1 MLMLPCSICR
11 HVSSSDRVGKPYR
24 GVKPVFS
31 IGDEEEYD
39 TGKLCLNVAAVE
51 WSYLDKVRTFIK
63 RRLTFVLKT
72 NLITCILCALDEIDS
87 SSMSDDDRKEIVNI
101 QTWINKPDVKHHI
114 PCNEVKETGHMFPR
128 WVKLFVT
135 WHPDTHLPWL
145 SWAWR
150 VGLGNKLHYN
160 MTNLHILPT
169 WINKGSCHNSAIP
182 ESWHWLC

>member
-1 MLMLPCSICR
+1 MSHLTSFFALNSINLPVVGQKRLAASWSSSCHFRLCLISLWCQSVFNFFSDATVANLPSVRR

-39 TGKLCLNVAAVE
+39 TGIQEIQNE
-51 WSYLDKVRTFIK
+51 
-63 RRLTFVLKT
+63 
-72 NLITCILCALDEIDS
+72 ITQTARPKPSRASCASSDEIDS

-128 WVKLFVT
+128 
-135 WHPDTHLPWL
+135 
-145 SWAWR
+145 
-150 VGLGNKLHYN
+150 
-160 MTNLHILPT
+160 
-169 WINKGSCHNSAIP
+169 
-182 ESWHWLC
+182 